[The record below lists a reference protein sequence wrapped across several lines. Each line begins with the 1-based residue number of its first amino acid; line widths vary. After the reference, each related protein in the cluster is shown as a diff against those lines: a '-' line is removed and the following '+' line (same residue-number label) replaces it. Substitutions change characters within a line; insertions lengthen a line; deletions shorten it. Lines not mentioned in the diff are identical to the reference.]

1 MTENEVACKLPTARK
16 PRTRRT
22 EPSRASRDAEE
33 GKAGTRMPNTRIL
46 VLTAG
51 GIVATCLLAALFG
64 PALWALCANVET
76 LRAAIGGTGAAAP
89 AIMVT
94 AVFVQVVIAFLPG
107 EPLELAA
114 GYLFGPWLGMALCLA
129 GSAAGTLAACVL
141 TRKLGMRFV
150 RRFFSEDEIARA
162 SWLADSR
169 RLEAV
174 MFAVFLIPG
183 TPKDLLTYVAALT
196 RCPIARIVAI
206 TTVGRIPSV
215 ATSTFTA
222 DLAAAGSWHLV
233 ALALVGTA
241 LLVAAGAVA
250 YRALRRSQTG

>member
-1 MTENEVACKLPTARK
+1 MAENEAARGR
-16 PRTRRT
+16 PATRTRGVRNPPAHLAMARRERT
-22 EPSRASRDAEE
+22 GARR
-33 GKAGTRMPNTRIL
+33 PNTRIL
-46 VLTAG
+46 VLTIG
-51 GIVATCLLAALFG
+51 GIVAVCLLAALFG
-64 PALWALCANVET
+64 PALRALCANPET

-94 AVFVQVVIAFLPG
+94 AVFVQVVI
-107 EPLELAA
+107 
-114 GYLFGPWLGMALCLA
+114 
-129 GSAAGTLAACVL
+129 
-141 TRKLGMRFV
+141 
-150 RRFFSEDEIARA
+150 
-162 SWLADSR
+162 
-169 RLEAV
+169 
-174 MFAVFLIPG
+174 AVFLIPG